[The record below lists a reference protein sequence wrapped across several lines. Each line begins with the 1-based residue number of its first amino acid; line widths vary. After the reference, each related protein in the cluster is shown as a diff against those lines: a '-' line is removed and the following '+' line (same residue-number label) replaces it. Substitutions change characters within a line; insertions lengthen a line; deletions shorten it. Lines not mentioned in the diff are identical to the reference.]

1 MGHCIN
7 IKTYDNNVNKK
18 KVFAELNQQA
28 IYEGDYHDGL
38 SDDISWLDKEFDSYD
53 QAEQYI
59 HDNYCNWY
67 ECVAVKYRDLNGVK
81 KTKKIIELENRISKV
96 RNEYDKLD
104 NNIHYKNV
112 QAQYVTCRT
121 CGSKINKDHLRSNR
135 CPVCGKDMR
144 PESLLERL
152 NAMNKKIKKLEK
164 EVYNEKLK
172 LKGKAKLRWMVKVE
186 YHV

>member
-7 IKTYDNNVNKK
+7 IKTYDININKDI
-18 KVFAELNQQA
+18 VYAELNQQA
-28 IYEGDYHDGL
+28 IYEGDYHTGLPDG
-38 SDDISWLDKEFDSYD
+38 ITWTDKEFDSYE
-53 QAEQYI
+53 QAERYI
-59 HDNYCNWY
+59 YDNYCKWY
-67 ECVAVKYRDLNGVK
+67 ECIAVKYRDLDALK
-81 KTKKIIELENRISKV
+81 KTKKIVELEKRKSKV
-96 RNEYDKLD
+96 WTEYDKLD

-152 NAMNKKIKKLEK
+152 KVMNKKIQKLERELYK
-164 EVYNEKLK
+164 EKLR
-172 LKGKAKLRWMVKVE
+172 LKAKAKLRWMVKVE
-186 YHV
+186 YHT